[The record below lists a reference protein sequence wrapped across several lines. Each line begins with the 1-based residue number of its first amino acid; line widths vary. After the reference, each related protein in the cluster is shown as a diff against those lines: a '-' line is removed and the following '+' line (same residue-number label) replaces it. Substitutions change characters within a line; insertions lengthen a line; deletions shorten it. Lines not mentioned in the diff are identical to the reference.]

1 MSNIASLEVI
11 SIAEFV
17 AMLEGVKGTTFIS
30 FTAETSPKLPKSC
43 PFKGVRKIQSVSA
56 ELGYI
61 YSNKVEAQAEREGVT
76 AGTVQAH
83 RWGHTNENR
92 TMIIHNETGEHYL
105 NVCVLKRLQATYRDE
120 NGTVIDE
127 AALLPYL
134 PKRSKSPAQANL
146 TKTIKVCQFKF
157 SGIIAVKGW
166 GKEFVIRQLDAAT
179 ETALQA
185 AENMPEDVDAE
196 TAG

>member
-1 MSNIASLEVI
+1 MGSIANMKVI
-11 SIAEFV
+11 SIAEFI

-30 FTAETSPKLPKSC
+30 FTAETSPKLLKSC
-43 PFKGVRKIQSVSA
+43 PFKGVRKVQSVQA

-61 YSNKVEAQAEREGVT
+61 YANKCEAQAEREGVT
-76 AGTVQAH
+76 AGPVQSH

-92 TMIIHNETGEHYL
+92 TMMIHNETGEHYL
-105 NVCVLKRLQATYRDE
+105 NVVVNKRLRAVYRDE
-120 NGTVIDE
+120 NGVVIDE

-157 SGIIAVKGW
+157 GGILAVRAW
-166 GKEFVIRQLDAAT
+166 GEEFVINHLDTAT
-179 ETALQA
+179 AMAMQA
-185 AENMPEDVDAE
+185 AEAQEADADAE
-196 TAG
+196 PVE